1 MNDLLTSFNDIENR
15 GAPSLLQEAVKCYK
29 HNLYRSAIIMSWMA
43 AVYILYGHVCA
54 KHLDEFNTEARS
66 KDKAWRDAK
75 TTDDLGRMKEALF
88 LERIESLSII
98 SRVVKDQLRIC
109 LNLRNSCSH
118 PSSLEISP
126 KIVDAH
132 FEILLQNV
140 FKKFQFIVPSK
151 KPKIITI
158 ELIQEEV
165 IEFFDLTAEELKSV
179 QKQKR
184 VSEPRQIA
192 MFLSRKYTSSSF
204 PEIGSKFGGRN
215 HSTVVHA
222 VNNIKKKIK
231 QDPNVF
237 NAVSEISFI
246 LESMISESDRPE
258 NLSKIS

>member
-1 MNDLLTSFNDIENR
+1 MNDLLTSLNNIENR
-15 GAPSLLQEAVKCYK
+15 DASSLLQEAVKCYK
-29 HNLYRSAIIMSWMA
+29 HNLYRSAIIMSWIA
-43 AVYILYGHVCA
+43 AVYVLYKHVCA

-66 KDKAWRDAK
+66 KDAAWRDAK
-75 TTDDLGRMKEALF
+75 TTDDLGRMKEAVF

-126 KIVDAH
+126 KITDAH
-132 FEILLQNV
+132 FEILLENV
-140 FKKFQFIVPSK
+140 FKKFEFIATPEDS
-151 KPKIITI
+151 KIITV
-158 ELIQEEV
+158 ELIQKEV
-165 IEFFDLTAEELKSV
+165 IKFFNLTMEELKSA

-204 PEIGSKFGGRN
+204 PEIGGKFGGRN

-246 LESMISESDRPE
+246 LESMISKRVADLR
-258 NLSKIS
+258 I

>member
-1 MNDLLTSFNDIENR
+1 MNDLLTSINNIENR

-43 AVYILYGHVCA
+43 AVYFLYEHVCA

-66 KDKAWRDAK
+66 KDKTWRDAK
-75 TTDDLGRMKEALF
+75 TTDDLGRMKETVF

-126 KIVDAH
+126 KITDAH

-140 FKKFQFIVPSK
+140 FKKIQFIVPSK

-222 VNNIKKKIK
+222 VKNIEKKIK

-246 LESMISESDRPE
+246 LESMISESGRPE

>member
-75 TTDDLGRMKEALF
+75 TTDDLGRMKETVF

-126 KIVDAH
+126 KITDAH
-132 FEILLQNV
+132 FEILLENV
-140 FKKFQFIVPSK
+140 FKKFQFIVAPEN
-151 KPKIITI
+151 PKIITV
-158 ELIQEEV
+158 ELIQKEV
-165 IEFFDLTAEELKSV
+165 IKFFNLTARELKSA

-192 MFLSRKYTSSSF
+192 MFLSRKYTPSSF

-222 VNNIKKKIK
+222 VSNIKKKIK

-246 LESMISESDRPE
+246 LESMISESGRPE
-258 NLSKIS
+258 NLSRIS